1 MEKGVGPQKFRS
13 CFGFPFFVIRAGL
26 LIVVF
31 LLFSNCS
38 RQRAGAPPQ
47 GAGGAAPVTVATA
60 VRKTVPVQ
68 LNAIGTVQAISTVAV
83 RSQVEGM
90 LVGVHFKEGQEV
102 RRGERLFTID
112 PRPFQAALRRA
123 EAALARDTVQL
134 ENARRDLRRNEE
146 LFKSGL
152 LARGPFDQIRTNAE
166 ALEATV
172 RADQAAVQNAKLQ
185 LGYTRIDAPIDGRT
199 GNLMVNRGNLV
210 RSNDN
215 VPLVTINQLHP
226 IYVAFSVPQQELP
239 QIKEYMAAG
248 PLRVDAV
255 PPTGKAASRG
265 TLTFLN
271 NAVDNATGTIQLK
284 GTFPNDDRALWPG
297 QFVNVTLT
305 LTEEPNAVV
314 IPSQAVQA
322 GQKGSFVFV
331 VKEDLSV
338 DSVPVAV
345 ARTVGQEAV
354 IEKGLAP
361 GQRVVTDGQ
370 LRLHPGARVEIKEPG
385 AAVASVEKRG

>member
-1 MEKGVGPQKFRS
+1 M
-13 CFGFPFFVIRAGL
+13 
-26 LIVVF
+26 
-31 LLFSNCS
+31 
-38 RQRAGAPPQ
+38 
-47 GAGGAAPVTVATA
+47 TVATA

-83 RSQVEGM
+83 RSQVEGA
-90 LVGVHFKEGQEV
+90 LVGVHFEEGQEV

-112 PRPFQAALRRA
+112 PRPFQAELRRA

-152 LARGPFDQIRTNAE
+152 LARGQFDQIRTNVG

-185 LGYTRIDAPIDGRT
+185 LGYTRIDSPIDGRT

-255 PPTGKAASRG
+255 PPTAKAASRG

-271 NAVDNATGTIQLK
+271 NVVDNATGTIQLK

-305 LTEEPNAVV
+305 LTEQPNAVV

-322 GQKGSFVFV
+322 GQQGSFVFV

-338 DSVPVAV
+338 DSIRVAV

-385 AAVASVEKRG
+385 AAVASAEKRG